1 MIPYLPTLPTEPA
14 PGQGLLEHLVLGL
27 QIAFLGMGAVML
39 GLLLTYTV
47 MKIMPRI
54 GRKKPATAP
63 GAGGPSGPQAPQEI
77 TAEVAHAIGLALF
90 MDLRVLEEEAA
101 AEITI
106 KKLTPPFSPWGYS
119 AQQMILDDK
128 AGLMRRRGR
137 S

>member
-54 GRKKPATAP
+54 GRKKHATAP
-63 GAGGPSGPQAPQEI
+63 GAGGPSCPQAPQEI

-106 KKLTPPFSPWGYS
+106 KKLTQPFSPWVYS
-119 AQQMILDDK
+119 AKQMILDDK